1 MAKNKKVI
9 KKQKKLYREL
19 QDLHEEMSDFLS
31 DVLDEQ
37 RRDSKELRYLKDF
50 IHYQKL
56 EKEYLYFRR
65 NGMRKRTVI
74 CHFHTSPYNN

>member
-19 QDLHEEMSDFLS
+19 QKLHEEMSDFLS

-37 RRDSKELRYLKDF
+37 RRNSEELRYLKDF
-50 IHYQKL
+50 IHYQEL
-56 EKEYLYFRR
+56 EEEYLYFR
-65 NGMRKRTVI
+65 KR
-74 CHFHTSPYNN
+74 

>member
-19 QDLHEEMSDFLS
+19 QELHDEMSDFLS

-37 RRDSKELRYLKDF
+37 GRNSEELRYLKDF
-50 IHYQKL
+50 IHYQEL
-56 EKEYLYFRR
+56 EEEYLYFRR
-65 NGMRKRTVI
+65 NA
-74 CHFHTSPYNN
+74 HEEENSDLPFPYLTL

>member
-19 QDLHEEMSDFLS
+19 QELHDEMSDFLS

-37 RRDSKELRYLKDF
+37 RRNSEELRYLKDF
-50 IHYQKL
+50 IHYQEL
-56 EKEYLYFRR
+56 EEEYLYFRR
-65 NGMRKRTVI
+65 NA
-74 CHFHTSPYNN
+74 HEEENSDLPFPYLTL

>member
-9 KKQKKLYREL
+9 KEQKRLYQEL
-19 QDLHEEMSDFLS
+19 QVLYEEMSDFLS

-37 RRDSKELRYLKDF
+37 RRDSEELRYLKDF
-50 IHYQKL
+50 IHYQEL

-65 NGMRKRTVI
+65 NAHEEDSDLPFPHLTL
-74 CHFHTSPYNN
+74 